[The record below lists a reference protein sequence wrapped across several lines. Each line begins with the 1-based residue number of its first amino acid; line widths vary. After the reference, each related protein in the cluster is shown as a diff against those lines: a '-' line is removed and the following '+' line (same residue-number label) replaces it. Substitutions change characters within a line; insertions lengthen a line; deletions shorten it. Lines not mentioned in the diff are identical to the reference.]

1 MIAMI
6 DAAGKQYSPRFRD
19 WLLVNW
25 PMWVNFR
32 NAADAVRDRGFKD
45 YSAYVIVNVLRWR
58 ADVKGT
64 SFSMSNTMIP
74 DLARLYN
81 AMYGPLFKTSA
92 RFGKET
98 T

>member
-1 MIAMI
+1 
-6 DAAGKQYSPRFRD
+6 
-19 WLLVNW
+19 
-25 PMWVNFR
+25 
-32 NAADAVRDRGFKD
+32 VRDRGIRG

-58 ADVKGT
+58 ADVRGEK
-64 SFSMSNTMIP
+64 FSMTNTMIP

-81 AMYGPLFKTSA
+81 ALYGPLFKTSA